1 MRGLSLFNCASCKS
15 GRNHVKKENIS
26 KARTGSSDPSVNE
39 SNPSSTGDYSA
50 VNKNMQNGSAKGNL
64 LITNANLLTSSHSRL
79 DAKSISLANE
89 SIDAS
94 KINLLPSD
102 SCSILM
108 KQSVDRISNS
118 DHSDIYK
125 RLDAVVRRL
134 EHLLDTDDLLSDDH
148 AGIIMFNGILT
159 ENMSYYVDVS
169 SSVGGPALE
178 QAKLVRE
185 AFQLCLSIMQL
196 SRKYSKPSASEM
208 TKIMQPLSFK
218 LYEIAEVA
226 NHNKS
231 HIFYQPLSTI
241 SDSVSVL
248 SWINM
253 SCSAIF
259 VRDVENATKVSANI
273 TTQMYRESMPL
284 YAEWMRAWLR
294 VIGSLRELVCDFY
307 PVGLIWQP
315 SGIAQPPPAPPRT
328 SVPTH
333 LEVNSDGTSL
343 ASNTSSRREWRRQ
356 DGGKAFSRD
365 ALLTDIMRT
374 RLAHLRHVEGFSY
387 EA

>member
-1 MRGLSLFNCASCKS
+1 
-15 GRNHVKKENIS
+15 
-26 KARTGSSDPSVNE
+26 
-39 SNPSSTGDYSA
+39 
-50 VNKNMQNGSAKGNL
+50 
-64 LITNANLLTSSHSRL
+64 
-79 DAKSISLANE
+79 
-89 SIDAS
+89 
-94 KINLLPSD
+94 
-102 SCSILM
+102 M

-185 AFQLCLSIMQL
+185 AFQLCLSIMQM

-208 TKIMQPLSFK
+208 AKIMQPLSFK
-218 LYEIAEVA
+218 AAISFKA
-226 NHNKS
+226 
-231 HIFYQPLSTI
+231 PLFQ
-241 SDSVSVL
+241 
-248 SWINM
+248 

-315 SGIAQPPPAPPRT
+315 SGIAQPPLAPPRT

-356 DGGKAFSRD
+356 DGGKAFNRD

-374 RLAHLRHVEGFSY
+374 RLAHLKHVEGFSY